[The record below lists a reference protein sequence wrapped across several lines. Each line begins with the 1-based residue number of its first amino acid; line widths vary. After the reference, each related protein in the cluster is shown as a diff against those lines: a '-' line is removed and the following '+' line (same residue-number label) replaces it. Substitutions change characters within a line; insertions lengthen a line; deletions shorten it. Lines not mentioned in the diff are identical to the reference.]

1 MPISGTF
8 EDIFPALTSLKMLM
22 YSYRLMVLDCAIVR
36 IGDRTILGPNV
47 HIYAATHP
55 VSVKERR
62 EIPDY
67 SKEVTI
73 GSDCWIGGNCVVMP
87 GVTIGNGVT
96 VGACSVVTKD
106 IPSYSVAVG
115 SPAKVVKKLDNED
128 AV

>member
-1 MPISGTF
+1 
-8 EDIFPALTSLKMLM
+8 
-22 YSYRLMVLDCAIVR
+22 MVLDCAIVE

-55 VSVKERR
+55 VPVKERR

-67 SKEVTI
+67 SREVTI
-73 GSDCWIGGNCVVMP
+73 GRDCWIGGNCVIMP

-96 VGACSVVTKD
+96 VGANSVVTKD

-115 SPAKVVKKLDNED
+115 SPAKIVKKLED
-128 AV
+128 DERMQS